1 MHDIRKVSDDLFW
14 IGANDRRI
22 SLFENVFPVPGG
34 VSYNSYI
41 LLDEKTVVFDTVDR
55 AVSDRFFEN
64 IEHAL
69 SGRTLDYLI
78 INHMEPDHC
87 AAVKE
92 LTLRHKNVKIVC
104 NAKTVAMLKQFFDFD
119 DLDANVHLVKEGD
132 TLCTGKHTLAFYF
145 APMVHWPEVMVT
157 YDQTTK
163 TLFSADA
170 FGTFGALGGSI
181 FAHDLDFEKE
191 WLSDARRYYTNIVG
205 KYGAQVLALLKKAST
220 LDIEAICPLHGP
232 IFTKNIDMFVNKYI
246 QWATYTPEEKGVVIP
261 YASVYGGT
269 ENAAE
274 ILAGK
279 LVALGV
285 SKVKLFDVSAT
296 HPSYIVSEAFRY
308 SHIVF
313 ASTTYNAGIFCNM
326 ETLIHDLIAHN
337 LQNRTIAIIENGS
350 WAPTAKKLMY
360 DLVCELKSTTLLNE
374 SLTIKSTLKTG
385 QLTELDAIANAIADS
400 MGDVK
405 QESLTLKKSEE
416 KLDPT
421 AFFNLPYGL
430 YALVAKDENKDN
442 ACIIN
447 TVMQLTDTPK
457 TICVCVSK
465 ANLTHDMILKT
476 GVFNVL
482 CLAQSVGFKVFER
495 FGFKSGRDTDKFA
508 GLEEMRTLN
517 GVRYFEKDVNT
528 VMSARVTKTEDMGTH
543 TLFIADATYAEKLCK
558 EPTVT
563 YSYYQ
568 DNIKPKPQTAEKKNG
583 YVCKICGW
591 VHEGDTLPPD
601 IVCPLCKH
609 GADAF
614 EKLG

>member
-1 MHDIRKVSDDLFW
+1 MHDIRKITDDLFW

-22 SLFENVFPVPGG
+22 ALFENVFPVPRGI
-34 VSYNSYI
+34 SYNSYI
-41 LLDEKTVVFDTVDR
+41 LLDEKTVVFDTVDK

-69 SGRTLDYLI
+69 GARSLDYLV

-87 AAVKE
+87 AAIKE
-92 LTLRHKNVKIVC
+92 LVMRHKDVTLVC
-104 NAKTVAMLKQFFDFD
+104 NTKTVAMLNQFFDFD
-119 DLDANVHLVKEGD
+119 KLAINTHVVNEGD
-132 TLCTGKHTLAFYF
+132 TLCTGTHTLSFYF

-157 YDQTTK
+157 YDTTSK
-163 TLFSADA
+163 ILFSADA

-191 WLSDARRYYTNIVG
+191 WLEDARRYYTNIVG
-205 KYGAQVLALLKKAST
+205 KYGPQVLALLKKAAT
-220 LDIEAICPLHGP
+220 LDIEIICPLHGP
-232 IFTKNIDMFVNKYI
+232 VFTKNIDMFVNKYI
-246 QWATYTPEEKGVVIP
+246 QWASYTPEEKGVVIA

-274 ILAGK
+274 ILASK
-279 LVALGV
+279 LVLQGV
-285 SKVKLFDVSAT
+285 TKVKLFDVSVT
-296 HPSYIVSEAFRY
+296 HPSYIVAEAFRY

-374 SLTIKSTLKTG
+374 SLTIKSTLKEA
-385 QLTELDAIANAIADS
+385 QLPTLDEIALAIAQS
-400 MGDVK
+400 MLDVK
-405 QESLTLKKSEE
+405 QESYENKKDEN
-416 KLDPT
+416 KIDPT

-430 YALVAKDENKDN
+430 YALVARDGKKDN

-457 TICVCVSK
+457 RICVCVAKS
-465 ANLTHDMILKT
+465 NLTHDMIVQT
-476 GVFNVL
+476 GIFNVL
-482 CLAQSVGFKVFER
+482 CLAQSIGFKVFER
-495 FGFKSGRDTDKFA
+495 FGFKSGRDEDKFDGIEEKRTSN
-508 GLEEMRTLN
+508 GL
-517 GVRYFEKDVNT
+517 RYFDKDVNT
-528 VMSARVTKTEDMGTH
+528 VMSARVIKTEDMGTH
-543 TLFIADATYAEKLCK
+543 TLFIADATYAEKLCQ

-568 DNIKPKPQTAEKKNG
+568 ENIKPKPQTSADKKG
-583 YVCKICGW
+583 YVCKVCGW

-601 IVCPLCKH
+601 IICPLCKH
-609 GADAF
+609 GADVF
-614 EKLG
+614 EKLK